1 MKKSNS
7 IFLYI
12 IVFIFG
18 YLISFVFIFSLL
30 RCVDKFVKIDSLLF
44 FFVVIG
50 CSLLFSITNTILFAV
65 DLNKQET
72 TKISFWMNNNSSKMI
87 ITYVIVLLFLNSIT
101 EKNIWKADE
110 INDVLNIEWTMLGLS
125 ITIFLVWEI
134 VLNYLKKRQPTID
147 NDADFE
153 KQYRFL
159 QDKQSFS
166 QKIDYYSLTI
176 LLLVINLILLLF
188 STALVYV
195 SHIPEN
201 LLTQNLII
209 CTFFF
214 STNTLLCLFLDVLK
228 PFVKE
233 GKQLKEK
240 NKVTKDELDSAQASA
255 IAQTVVDTIVNMV
268 KESKEI
274 SEEHKSEFTIA
285 LLESL
290 KESIKKN
297 KQ

>member
-134 VLNYLKKRQPTID
+134 VLNYLKTSQTTID